1 MSTKKTKGLGRED
14 RAESTRHLAQPK
26 SSTTRMYCKLDIEEI
41 RDTLEEYY
49 PPILS
54 LEQAAEL
61 AGWASGTLKRKVSE
75 GYFRSSVSRRRPL
88 RFWRDKFVQEV
99 MK

>member
-1 MSTKKTKGLGRED
+1 MSTKKDERLSRED
-14 RAESTRHLAQPK
+14 RTESPRHPAQPK
-26 SSTTRMYCKLDIEEI
+26 SSTTRMYCKLDLDEI
-41 RDTLEEYY
+41 RDALEDFYS
-49 PPILS
+49 PILS

-61 AGWASGTLKRKVSE
+61 AGWAPGTLKRKVSE

-99 MK
+99 ME